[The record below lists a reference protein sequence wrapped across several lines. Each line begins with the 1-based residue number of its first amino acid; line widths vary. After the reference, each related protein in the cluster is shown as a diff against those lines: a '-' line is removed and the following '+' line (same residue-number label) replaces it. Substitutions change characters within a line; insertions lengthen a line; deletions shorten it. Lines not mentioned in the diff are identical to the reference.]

1 MPFPCHFNMLY
12 SAQVVK
18 HPCLD
23 WLALHEMMHTL
34 CLLIFNELKCLWE
47 SNGSHPSFSWRHPFL
62 FPQPRSPCM
71 VREGIQSPK
80 LWFAL
85 VGTRQ
90 SHRLPGDRSG
100 QYTLIHLLDQ
110 GSISS
115 SEDGSR
121 IKSAYHFLCLHKIS
135 SPFLIFSFRWL
146 HTKLSLALK
155 SLRTFASLG
164 GIHGAPGSRGKQRS
178 RSQPGQGTLQDQTF
192 RNPIHWIDA
201 VADTMLGT
209 HVKIEMLLKMFN
221 LVRQISK
228 NLCKTI

>member
-1 MPFPCHFNMLY
+1 MTCITWNDAHSLSSNIQWIKVPLRIKWIPPIVFLETSLPFPT
-12 SAQVVK
+12 AKV
-18 HPCLD
+18 P
-23 WLALHEMMHTL
+23 LHGARRNPVPE
-34 CLLIFNELKCLWE
+34 
-47 SNGSHPSFSWRHPFL
+47 
-62 FPQPRSPCM
+62 
-71 VREGIQSPK
+71 
-80 LWFAL
+80 A
-85 VGTRQ
+85 GTRQ

-115 SEDGSR
+115 NEDGSQ